1 MKAAW
6 YDKQGAARDVLA
18 IGEMEKPQPG
28 AGEVRI
34 RVAFSGVNP
43 GDVKKRE
50 DAFGVGMPY
59 ARVIPHSDGSGTVD
73 AVGDGVSREWIGRRV
88 WCYGAQS
95 YRPFGTAAEYTIVPL
110 QQVTQLPEGVPL
122 EQGACLGIPGITAH
136 RAVHVAGSVEGRIVL
151 VQGGA
156 GAVGACAVQLARRAG
171 ARVIATC
178 RAESDKEI
186 ASRAGADEVLLTGEN
201 LGKRIR
207 ALAPDGVHHIVEVA
221 FAANIKT
228 DTEVLAQ
235 GGSTATYATNAP
247 MPEISVWQ
255 LVFVNARLFF
265 VGSDDVPA
273 EAKIEATHDINRAL
287 EAGWQGLDIAE
298 IVPLDQIARAHE
310 LVEHATKPGRDRGDS
325 IDYRGEE
332 RSQP

>member
-1 MKAAW
+1 LMKAAW
-6 YDKQGAARDVLA
+6 YEKQGAARDVLSV
-18 IGEMEKPQPG
+18 GEMGESQPL

-59 ARVIPHSDGSGTVD
+59 PRVIPHSDGSGTVD
-73 AVGDGVSREWIGRRV
+73 AVGEGVPREWIGRRV
-88 WCYGAQS
+88 CCYGAQS
-95 YRPFGTAAEYTIVPL
+95 YRPFGTAAEYTLVPL
-110 QQVTQLPEGVPL
+110 KQAVQLPEGVPL

-136 RAVHVAGSVEGRIVL
+136 RAVHVAGSVEGRTVL

-156 GAVGACAVQLARRAG
+156 GAVGACAVQLAHRAG

-178 RAESDKEI
+178 RSEGDKEV

-201 LGKRIR
+201 LVERIR
-207 ALAPDGVHHIVEVA
+207 ALAPDGVHHVVEVA

-235 GGSTATYATNAP
+235 GGSIATYASNAP
-247 MPEISVWQ
+247 MPEIPFWQ
-255 LVFVNARLFF
+255 LVFMNVRIFF
-265 VGSDDVPA
+265 VGSDDVPTD
-273 EAKIEATHDINRAL
+273 AKIDATRAINQAL
-287 EAGWQGLDIAE
+287 EAGWRGLDIAE
-298 IVPLDQIARAHE
+298 IVPLDQIARAHQ
-310 LVEHATKPGRDRGDS
+310 LVEHQVKPGRV
-325 IDYRGEE
+325 IVAI
-332 RSQP
+332 

>member
-6 YDKQGAARDVLA
+6 YEKQGTARDVLMV
-18 IGEMEKPQPG
+18 GEMDDPQPR

-50 DAFGVGMPY
+50 DSFGLGMPY
-59 ARVIPHSDGSGTVD
+59 PRVIPHSDGSGTVD
-73 AVGDGVSREWIGRRV
+73 VVGEGVSGEWIGRRV

-95 YRPFGTAAEYTIVPL
+95 YRPFGTAAEYTVLPL
-110 QQVTQLPEGVPL
+110 EHVARLPKGVPL

-136 RAVHVAGSVEGRIVL
+136 RNVYVTGSVKGQTVL

-156 GAVGACAVQLARRAG
+156 GAVGACAVQLAHRAG

-178 RAESDKEI
+178 RAEADKQI
-186 ASRAGADEVLLTGEN
+186 AARAGADEVLLTNGN
-201 LGKRIR
+201 LAQRIR

-221 FAANIKT
+221 FGANIKT

-235 GGSTATYATNAP
+235 GGSIATYATNTP
-247 MPEISVWQ
+247 MPETPVWQ

-273 EAKIEATHDINRAL
+273 EAKIEATRDINQAL
-287 EAGWQGLDIAE
+287 EAGWKGLDIAE

-310 LVEHATKPGRDRGDS
+310 LVEHPTKPGRV
-325 IDYRGEE
+325 IVAIT
-332 RSQP
+332 

>member
-6 YDKQGAARDVLA
+6 YEKQGAARDVLVV
-18 IGEMEKPQPG
+18 GNMDDPQPR

-59 ARVIPHSDGSGTVD
+59 PRVIPHSDGSGTVD
-73 AVGDGVSREWIGRRV
+73 AVGEGVPREWIGRRV

-95 YRPFGTAAEYTIVPL
+95 YRSFGTAAEYTVVPL
-110 QQVTQLPEGVPL
+110 KQVVPRPTGVPL

-136 RAVHVAGSVEGRIVL
+136 RAVHVAGSLEGRNVL

-156 GAVGACAVQLARRAG
+156 GAVGACAVQLAHQAG

-186 ASRAGADEVLLTGEN
+186 ASRAGADEVLLTGDN
-201 LGKRIR
+201 LVQRIR
-207 ALAPDGVHHIVEVA
+207 ALAPDGVHHVVEVA
-221 FAANIKT
+221 FGANIKT

-235 GGSTATYATNAP
+235 SGSIATYATNVP
-247 MPEISVWQ
+247 TPEIPVWQ
-255 LVFVNARLFF
+255 LVFVNARVFF

-273 EAKIEATHDINRAL
+273 DAKTEATRDINQAL

-298 IVPLDQIARAHE
+298 IMPLAQIARAHE
-310 LVEHATKPGRDRGDS
+310 LVEHPLKPGRV
-325 IDYRGEE
+325 IVAVAA
-332 RSQP
+332 

>member
-6 YDKQGAARDVLA
+6 YEKQGAARDVLV
-18 IGEMEKPQPG
+18 IGEMDDPQPR

-34 RVAFSGVNP
+34 RVAFSGINP

-50 DAFGVGMPY
+50 DTFTVGMPY
-59 ARVIPHSDGSGTVD
+59 PRVIPHSDGSGTVD
-73 AVGDGVSREWIGRRV
+73 VVGDGVSREWVGRRV

-95 YRPFGTAAEYTIVPL
+95 YRPFGTAAEYTVLPLKLVVPL
-110 QQVTQLPEGVPL
+110 PKGVPL

-136 RAVHVAGSVEGRIVL
+136 RAVHVGGSVNGKTVL

-156 GAVGACAVQLARRAG
+156 GAVGACAVQLAHQAG

-186 ASRAGADEVLLTGEN
+186 TSRAGADEVLLTGDKLAE
-201 LGKRIR
+201 RIR
-207 ALAPDGVHHIVEVA
+207 ALVPDGVDHIVEVA
-221 FAANIKT
+221 FGANIKA
-228 DTEVLAQ
+228 DAEVLAQ
-235 GGSTATYATNAP
+235 AGSIATYATNTP
-247 MPEISVWQ
+247 MPETPVWQ

-273 EAKIEATHDINRAL
+273 EAKIDATRDINKAL
-287 EAGWQGLDIAE
+287 EAGWKGLDIAE
-298 IVPLDQIARAHE
+298 VVPLDEIARAHE
-310 LVEHATKPGRDRGDS
+310 LVEHPAKPGRM
-325 IDYRGEE
+325 IVAI
-332 RSQP
+332 

>member
-6 YDKQGAARDVLA
+6 YEKQGAAQDVLI
-18 IGEMEKPQPG
+18 IGEMDDPKPR
-28 AGEVRI
+28 AGEVRV
-34 RVAFSGVNP
+34 RVEFSGVNP

-50 DAFGVGMPY
+50 DAFGIGMAYP
-59 ARVIPHSDGSGTVD
+59 RVIPHSDGSGTVD
-73 AVGDGVSREWIGRRV
+73 AVGEGVPREWIGRRV

-95 YRPFGTAAEYTIVPL
+95 YRPFGTAAEFTAIPL
-110 QQVTQLPEGVPL
+110 KQVAQLPEGVPL

-136 RAVHVAGSVEGRIVL
+136 RAVHVAGSVTGKTVL

-156 GAVGACAVQLARRAG
+156 GAVGACAVQLAHQAG
-171 ARVIATC
+171 AQVIATC
-178 RAESDKEI
+178 RSESDKGI

-201 LGKRIR
+201 LAQRIR
-207 ALAPDGVHHIVEVA
+207 ALAPDGVNHVVEVA
-221 FAANIKT
+221 FGANIKT

-235 GGSTATYATNAP
+235 DGSIATYATNVP
-247 MPEISVWQ
+247 MPETPVWQ

-273 EAKIEATHDINRAL
+273 AAKIEATRAINQAL

-298 IVPLDQIARAHE
+298 ILPLDQVARAHE
-310 LVEHATKPGRDRGDS
+310 LVEHPVKPGRV
-325 IDYRGEE
+325 IVAIK
-332 RSQP
+332 